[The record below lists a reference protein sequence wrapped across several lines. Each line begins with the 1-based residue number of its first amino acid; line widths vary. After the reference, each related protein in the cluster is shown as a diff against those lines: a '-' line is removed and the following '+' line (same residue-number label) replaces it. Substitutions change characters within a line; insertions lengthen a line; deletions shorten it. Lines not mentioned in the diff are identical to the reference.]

1 MPCNFSSFLLKRKPV
16 QRNDMHVFK
25 TFRRT
30 VRILRVNE
38 IKLTLEK
45 AFIGGLLRQE
55 VKKDQ
60 IITKEFFFGAP
71 GLVLACIKT
80 HSLRNIHI
88 KRFPRLFYF

>member
-1 MPCNFSSFLLKRKPV
+1 MKLNLLWQKLLLENF
-16 QRNDMHVFK
+16 
-25 TFRRT
+25 
-30 VRILRVNE
+30 
-38 IKLTLEK
+38 
-45 AFIGGLLRQE
+45 LRQE

-60 IITKEFFFGAP
+60 IITKESFFGAP

>member
-1 MPCNFSSFLLKRKPV
+1 
-16 QRNDMHVFK
+16 MHVFK

-71 GLVLACIKT
+71 GLVLA
-80 HSLRNIHI
+80 
-88 KRFPRLFYF
+88 